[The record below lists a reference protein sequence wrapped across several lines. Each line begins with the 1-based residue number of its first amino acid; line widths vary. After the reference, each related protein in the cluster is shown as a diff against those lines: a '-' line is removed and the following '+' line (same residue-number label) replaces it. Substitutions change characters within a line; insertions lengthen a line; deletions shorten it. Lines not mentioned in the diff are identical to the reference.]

1 MFTITIENLLHF
13 HEYFDDK
20 MISMKNFPLDFEKVQ
35 IYSSDIKFSSDILW
49 LLFLWFLLVSSL
61 IYSSDIQFRYT
72 VQI

>member
-35 IYSSDIKFSSDILW
+35 IYSSAIKFSSDILW